1 MVVVL
6 SNTDWCHFGSVDC
19 TTPEFCI
26 ASRTEDF
33 KHIFPILTHEEI
45 GIRKLQKSKQVHV
58 ILLITLKSPY
68 LCLSRKL
75 TIFER

>member
-6 SNTDWCHFGSVDC
+6 TNTDWCNFGSVDC

-26 ASRTEDF
+26 VFQDRGLQAF
-33 KHIFPILTHEEI
+33 YQIFPVLAPEET
-45 GIRKLQKSKQVHV
+45 GIRKLLKSKVHG

-75 TIFER
+75 TIF